1 MLGADDEMGGKYL
14 EEHQRNMQKWI
25 ESGEIKV
32 NTDVTVG
39 WERSVKGFA
48 GMLKGE
54 DFGKAVAEGCG
65 VVSLVW
71 CGGMRSSEAVV
82 FWCFGRGERGH

>member
-1 MLGADDEMGGKYL
+1 MGGKYL

-39 WERSVKGFA
+39 WERSVEGFV
-48 GMLKGE
+48 GMLKGRIS
-54 DFGKAVAEGCG
+54 GRRLLKVAE
-65 VVSLVW
+65 L
-71 CGGMRSSEAVV
+71 
-82 FWCFGRGERGH
+82 